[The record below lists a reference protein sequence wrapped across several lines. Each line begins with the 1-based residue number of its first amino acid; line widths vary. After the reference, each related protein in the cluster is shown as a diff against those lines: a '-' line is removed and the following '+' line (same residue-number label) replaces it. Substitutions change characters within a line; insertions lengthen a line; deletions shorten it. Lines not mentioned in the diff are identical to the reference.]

1 MENPVEHRRLTFVAL
16 RIAGEVF
23 AVLAVPIGVL
33 TKIAHMIENRLTS
46 PKPPLI
52 VIAIL
57 TSFVISTVTVC
68 IRAIKY
74 NQLYLQP
81 PPEERPKDEV
91 PDDKKAHLSGNEDR
105 TVDAGRGLG

>member
-1 MENPVEHRRLTFVAL
+1 MDNPVEHRRLTFVAL

-23 AVLAVPIGVL
+23 AVLAVPIGIL
-33 TKIAHMIENRLTS
+33 TKIAHMIENRLAA
-46 PKPPLI
+46 PKPPII

-81 PPEERPKDEV
+81 PPEERPKDERPEENSAQV
-91 PDDKKAHLSGNEDR
+91 SGKDEP
-105 TVDAGRGLG
+105 TVDAGRRIG